1 MLRAGGLALLL
12 VFRLALF
19 VAGGMAWQGLLNPDV
34 LLPPVDRAVNLLS
47 LLVIVW
53 MWVFPAPNRAAD
65 AASLLLGLL
74 LGMGYFAALR
84 QNVERY
90 LAGRALGPALALHL
104 GRLLL
109 AGLAFV
115 LIAQAGAA
123 ALLGALA
130 GFVLARFLALRR
142 AKAEP

>member
-1 MLRAGGLALLL
+1 MTTAALPQMLRDGAP
-12 VFRLALF
+12 F
-19 VAGGMAWQGLLNPDV
+19 VV
-34 LLPPVDRAVNLLS
+34 LGVG
-47 LLVIVW
+47 
-53 MWVFPAPNRAAD
+53 
-65 AASLLLGLL
+65 LGLL

-123 ALLGALA
+123 ALLGALG

-142 AKAEP
+142 AKAGP

>member
-1 MLRAGGLALLL
+1 MSAAALPQMLREGAPL
-12 VFRLALF
+12 V
-19 VAGGMAWQGLLNPDV
+19 V
-34 LLPPVDRAVNLLS
+34 LGV
-47 LLVIVW
+47 
-53 MWVFPAPNRAAD
+53 
-65 AASLLLGLL
+65 LLGLL

-84 QNVERY
+84 QNVEGY

-115 LIAQAGAA
+115 LIAQVGAA

-130 GFVLARFLALRR
+130 GFVLARSVALRS
-142 AKAEP
+142 AKLGR